1 MSGPLVM
8 AAISMTTVTV
18 MVTPEVFTPYQSVVP
33 HNNNRHPGMPRNV
46 PQPWRRPILVEPIMT
61 KEL

>member
-33 HNNNRHPGMPRNV
+33 HNNNRRPGMPRNV
-46 PQPWRRPILVEPIMT
+46 PQPWPLPIPVEPIMT